1 MPFPRLFRFVC
12 ILLVGCLLVP
22 PMEALA
28 ARKSKRSGSTKKYSK
43 SKKSKRAKLVKRSKG
58 KRGKYVK
65 SSRGKRGKYAVRG
78 KGKRA
83 RRVDYSARPSK
94 PQRRSSELP
103 MTYAEWEKQ
112 QRRR

>member
-12 ILLVGCLLVP
+12 ILLAGCLFLP
-22 PMEALA
+22 PLDALA
-28 ARKSKRSGSTKKYSK
+28 ASRKKRSTSAKGKKYQSSKRSKY
-43 SKKSKRAKLVKRSKG
+43 AKRSKG

-65 SSRGKRGKYAVRG
+65 SSRGKRGKYVSRG

-83 RRVDYSARPSK
+83 RRVDYSARPSS